1 MTDYKIIDK
10 LKELNFSRRL
20 DVTEMLH
27 KWEVENLSGN
37 KCKIFDFTS
46 QMEFGINSNIPHY
59 QLAIKTKSVC
69 TRRKVLDALI
79 EKINGLI
86 NVDVQFNFEDMKN
99 YCSKETTFLS
109 EEYSGKIYKYR
120 WKMDFLD
127 RKPQLK
133 EVLDN
138 PYKWQKF
145 FKEEILIKDA
155 DDRIVDWLI
164 DSVGNTGKSSFAT
177 AYVSNR
183 WYS

>member
-1 MTDYKIIDK
+1 M
-10 LKELNFSRRL
+10 
-20 DVTEMLH
+20 
-27 KWEVENLSGN
+27 
-37 KCKIFDFTS
+37 
-46 QMEFGINSNIPHY
+46 
-59 QLAIKTKSVC
+59 
-69 TRRKVLDALI
+69 I

-99 YCSKETTFLS
+99 YCSKETIFLS

-145 FKEEILIKDA
+145 FKEEIDDIKVTWSRSHVA
-155 DDRIVDWLI
+155 CLNTIVI
-164 DSVGNTGKSSFAT
+164 SFSLT
-177 AYVSNR
+177 I
-183 WYS
+183 